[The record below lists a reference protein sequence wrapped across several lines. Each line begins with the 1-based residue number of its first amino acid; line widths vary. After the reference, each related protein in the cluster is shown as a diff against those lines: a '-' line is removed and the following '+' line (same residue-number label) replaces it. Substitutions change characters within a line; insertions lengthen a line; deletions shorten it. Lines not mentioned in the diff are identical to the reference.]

1 MNKTVLGFEFRPQGG
16 NGQRGAL
23 KEMAT
28 QSSILVLRIPMDR
41 GAWRAI
47 VHGVTESRTRLSD
60 LAHYMPS
67 IQLIHISVIFLNR
80 PMRNLESQTA

>member
-1 MNKTVLGFEFRPQGG
+1 MNGR
-16 NGQRGAL
+16 R
-23 KEMAT
+23 
-28 QSSILVLRIPMDR
+28 D
-41 GAWRAI
+41 
-47 VHGVTESRTRLSD
+47 GVAESRTRLSD